1 MVQLLTPT
9 PTSRATLHIATD
21 GRTDGQTDDS
31 IVPKADLTALSTKNL
46 N

>member
-21 GRTDGQTDDS
+21 GRTDRRQHRAKSRSDCT
-31 IVPKADLTALSTKNL
+31 IN
-46 N
+46 